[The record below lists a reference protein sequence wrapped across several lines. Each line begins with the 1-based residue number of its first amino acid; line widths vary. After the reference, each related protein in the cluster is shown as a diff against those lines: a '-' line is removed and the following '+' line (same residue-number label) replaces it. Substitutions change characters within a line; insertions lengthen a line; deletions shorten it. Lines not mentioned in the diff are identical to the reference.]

1 MSAAPRLAEL
11 LGAMSLATD
20 LANGFP
26 LEKTVR
32 TAIAATALATAA
44 GLDGATCADVYYAAV
59 LRFIGCTGYAHEEA
73 RVAGGDDID
82 LRRTLLPSDSSSR
95 LDAVGRLWRDLG
107 GSRAHRAATIARA
120 LAAPGTRA
128 AHRRAACDAALLL
141 VAPIGLPPGVGRAL
155 TEIFERFDGR
165 GLPVGLRGDDIS
177 VAARV
182 IAVADL
188 GDQLARLL
196 DRDDL
201 ADALRRR
208 AGGQLDPALVEVY
221 LRLPPPALDGP
232 SAWTAFLDAEPGAP
246 RRADA
251 ARIDAVCTAFARFV
265 DVRSPW
271 TLGHSEAVAG
281 IAGRVGAALGVPAGE
296 ATALHRAALLH
307 DLGAIGIAL
316 GTWERPGPLD
326 AIERARVEDHAAVGE
341 RLVAVAA
348 PLAEAARLVGRHHE
362 RQDGSGYHRGARA
375 DALPLTARVLAVA
388 DVWAALRAD
397 RPHRPR
403 WSPDVAATTLAE
415 LARAGR
421 LDPRVVEATL
431 ADAGAPPPATPWPA
445 GLSSREVEVL
455 RLVAIGRTNPEIA
468 RLLAISAK
476 TVQHHVSHVFDK
488 LGVASRAGV
497 ALRAMELGLLE
508 PG

>member
-1 MSAAPRLAEL
+1 
-11 LGAMSLATD
+11 
-20 LANGFP
+20 
-26 LEKTVR
+26 
-32 TAIAATALATAA
+32 
-44 GLDGATCADVYYAAV
+44 
-59 LRFIGCTGYAHEEA
+59 
-73 RVAGGDDID
+73 
-82 LRRTLLPSDSSSR
+82 
-95 LDAVGRLWRDLG
+95 
-107 GSRAHRAATIARA
+107 
-120 LAAPGTRA
+120 
-128 AHRRAACDAALLL
+128 
-141 VAPIGLPPGVGRAL
+141 
-155 TEIFERFDGR
+155 
-165 GLPVGLRGDDIS
+165 
-177 VAARV
+177 
-182 IAVADL
+182 
-188 GDQLARLL
+188 
-196 DRDDL
+196 
-201 ADALRRR
+201 
-208 AGGQLDPALVEVY
+208 
-221 LRLPPPALDGP
+221 
-232 SAWTAFLDAEPGAP
+232 
-246 RRADA
+246 
-251 ARIDAVCTAFARFV
+251 
-265 DVRSPW
+265 VRSPW

-296 ATALHRAALLH
+296 AAALHRAALLH

-348 PLAEAARLVGRHHE
+348 PPGRGPRGWSAAITSARTAR
-362 RQDGSGYHRGARA
+362 AITAAPRA
-375 DALPLTARVLAVA
+375 DALPLTVRVLAVA

-431 ADAGAPPPATPWPA
+431 ADAGAPPPCDPRGRPGCRRAR
-445 GLSSREVEVL
+445 SRSCAWS
-455 RLVAIGRTNPEIA
+455 RSGRTNPEIA

-476 TVQHHVSHVFDK
+476 TVQHHVSHGFDK